1 MVSTKVFNMGGQ
13 LVANGYTDFWDG
25 SHTLGVGIDFTEY
38 GVGQGANVWTGSKTD
53 GTGAGT
59 NVLGNAVANWGE
71 AASSSGN
78 WISRATQTTTVNYR
92 LYALSETL
100 TVPVPEPETY
110 AMLLAGLGL
119 VGAAVRRRK
128 QAEA

>member
-1 MVSTKVFNMGGQ
+1 MFGQ
-13 LVANGYTDFWDG
+13 AA
-25 SHTLGVGIDFTEY
+25 IP
-38 GVGQGANVWTGSKTD
+38 TGL
-53 GTGAGT
+53 ALEPMYW
-59 NVLGNAVANWGE
+59 VMHVANWGE
-71 AASSSGN
+71 SASSSGN
-78 WISRATQTTTVNYR
+78 WISRGTQSTTVNYS

-100 TVPVPEPETY
+100 TVPVPEPETW